1 MRGSKFSLDF
11 KFSLLSFLSRMLLS
25 SFYFLKKVKYF
36 TCQSLNRHMEFFP
49 KEFWLS
55 SSAVDMGLWLYLSLI
70 DQSTISAFFHF
81 SLFQVQPLSL
91 THTHTY
97 IVPSYPFSVLFR
109 IKWMGPIHIWWW
121 PKSSVSRMDLYCFE
135 LLFYM
140 SSKEYSAYC
149 EFHLMLQVCFGICS
163 HDHRLCCACICLSWS
178 LSGFLLEVN
187 TAVAV
192 E

>member
-25 SFYFLKKVKYF
+25 SIYFLKKVKYF

-70 DQSTISAFFHF
+70 DQSTISAFFLF

-91 THTHTY
+91 SHTHTHAHCAVISIFCFVLHKMDGSYTY
-97 IVPSYPFSVLFR
+97 LV
-109 IKWMGPIHIWWW
+109 M
-121 PKSSVSRMDLYCFE
+121 
-135 LLFYM
+135 
-140 SSKEYSAYC
+140 A
-149 EFHLMLQVCFGICS
+149 
-163 HDHRLCCACICLSWS
+163 
-178 LSGFLLEVN
+178 
-187 TAVAV
+187 
-192 E
+192 